1 MHLTFR
7 FSATAAV
14 TVCLAACAT
23 TTPVPGADKVRM
35 TDNPSDVRNC
45 TAVGNVTLPTATL
58 RADIQTEFRNQI
70 VGLGGNTAL
79 LSKGSPLYPAEGV
92 AYRCP

>member
-1 MHLTFR
+1 MYLTLR
-7 FSATAAV
+7 FCATVAV
-14 TVCLAACAT
+14 ALCLTACAT
-23 TTPVPGADKVRM
+23 TTSVPGADKVRI

-45 TAVGNVTLPTATL
+45 TALGNIKLPTGTL
-58 RADIQTEFRNQI
+58 RPDIQTEFRNQI

-79 LSKGSPLYPAEGV
+79 LSKGSPLYPSEGV